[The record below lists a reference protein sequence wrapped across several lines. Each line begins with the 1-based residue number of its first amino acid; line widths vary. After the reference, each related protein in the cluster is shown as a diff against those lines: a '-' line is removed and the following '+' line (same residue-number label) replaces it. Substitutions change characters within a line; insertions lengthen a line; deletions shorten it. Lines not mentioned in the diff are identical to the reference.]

1 MDDLK
6 TFFQAVCDGDV
17 ATIEQKLDEAP
28 DLVQA
33 KNEGATPLHFA
44 AFENLREAADLLIG
58 CGADLN
64 AVDDEFGATPAGW
77 ANEKG
82 HVAMVWH
89 LVAQGT
95 RVDLPRA
102 AAFGLIDLAHELI
115 TADPLAIN
123 VSDGWGMPIHEA
135 SVWGHPE
142 IVEMLL
148 ANGGDPNLKNRDGR
162 TALAI
167 ASHQVETNGKGT
179 PIAIESRKQEII
191 TNCAKIVEILKQ
203 HGAQMD

>member
-1 MDDLK
+1 
-6 TFFQAVCDGDV
+6 
-17 ATIEQKLDEAP
+17 
-28 DLVQA
+28 
-33 KNEGATPLHFA
+33 
-44 AFENLREAADLLIG
+44 LIVH
-58 CGADLN
+58 GADLD

-82 HVAMVWH
+82 HTAMVRH
-89 LVAQGT
+89 LAAKGT
-95 RVDLPRA
+95 KIDLPRA
-102 AAFGLIDLAHELI
+102 AAFGLVDRVRELLE
-115 TADPLAIN
+115 ADPFSIN
-123 VSDGWGMPIHEA
+123 VSGGWGMPIHEA

-142 IVEMLL
+142 IVELLL

-167 ASHQVETNGKGT
+167 ATHQVETNGKGT